1 MSDYNLYFPNIT
13 KSHYDYFFYL
23 NISINILYFLLI
35 IGFEFINIIYVQI
48 LILFVHISICIFL
61 MLRFNRFVNGN
72 VLVNMYEKKLI
83 FSGSLVLLINILI
96 YQLHITFTNKITYI
110 VDYIKNIVK
119 EYVYN

>member
-83 FSGSLVLLINILI
+83 FSGSFILLINILI
-96 YQLHITFTNKITYI
+96 YQLHITFTDKITYI
-110 VDYIKNIVK
+110 VDYIKK
-119 EYVYN
+119 YNT